1 MVNYMNR
8 KEIVETVKEFS
19 DPLVSNLGYEL
30 VDVEFVKEQS
40 EYFLKIFIDKLGG
53 VNLEDCQLVSEKIGE
68 KLDQIDIIDVSYYL
82 EVSSPGLDRP
92 IKTDKDIIRNLGKEV
107 EINLYKAIEGKKH
120 FEGILKNYDE
130 NTVTIQ
136 LEENNVVIPRELI
149 SLMRQII
156 HF

>member
-1 MVNYMNR
+1 MNK

-107 EINLYKAIEGKKH
+107 EINLYKAVEGKKH
-120 FEGILKNYDE
+120 FEGMLKDYDE

>member
-1 MVNYMNR
+1 MNK
-8 KEIVETVKEFS
+8 KEIVENVKEFS

-107 EINLYKAIEGKKH
+107 EINLYKAVEGKKH
-120 FEGILKNYDE
+120 FEGILKDYDE

>member
-1 MVNYMNR
+1 MNR

-120 FEGILKNYDE
+120 FEGILKDYDE

>member
-1 MVNYMNR
+1 MVNYMNK

-107 EINLYKAIEGKKH
+107 EINLYKAVEGKKH
-120 FEGILKNYDE
+120 FEGMLKDYDE